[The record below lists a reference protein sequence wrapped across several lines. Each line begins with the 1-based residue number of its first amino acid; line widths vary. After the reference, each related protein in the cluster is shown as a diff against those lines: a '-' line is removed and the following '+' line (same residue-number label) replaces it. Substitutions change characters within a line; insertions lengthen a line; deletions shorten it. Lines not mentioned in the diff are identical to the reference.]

1 MFYSICYDIRDDRRR
16 LQVMKVLKD
25 YGERIQFSVFEA
37 ILRPE
42 ELARLKERVSA
53 LLDPAEDTLR
63 LYPLCAAC
71 AGRIEILGEG
81 KITQDHE
88 FIVI

>member
-37 ILRPE
+37 ILSPE
-42 ELARLKERVSA
+42 ELVRLKERVNA
-53 LLDPAEDTLR
+53 VLEPAEDTLR

-71 AGRIEILGEG
+71 TARIEIIGEG
-81 KITQDHE
+81 KVTQDPE